1 MANFGK
7 RIEPTSRRWLKR
19 RRVGIPAV
27 AELSEWSVG
36 ALIQDLTMTGAR
48 LLGRDLPAQKT
59 RLVLKVAGRSIAG
72 EVVWSAGDH
81 RGVRFDFARPAK
93 A

>member
-1 MANFGK
+1 MGNFGK
-7 RIEPTSRRWLKR
+7 RIGSRRWLKR
-19 RRVGIPAV
+19 RRVGIPALAV
-27 AELSEWSVG
+27 SDGFAG

-48 LLGRDLPAQKT
+48 LLGRDLPGPKT
-59 RLVLKVAGRSIAG
+59 RLLLKVGKRSLAG

-81 RGVRFDFARPAK
+81 RGVCFDFARRAG